1 MKPVSA
7 QTSGSESLNA
17 RFNLSFGLMAAI
29 WILGLVGH
37 FTFLLEWPA
46 LALYV
51 IGSIGL
57 VLWRGKK
64 NGEWTEM
71 YLGGGD
77 LKKSLLWGLI
87 GGVLLL
93 LFAMMNTAMMKNQ
106 NSAAMMSGM
115 RYLLVNCSLIYLFP
129 VLILAEEFLWRGI
142 MFSAMVERGFNK
154 HLTVFLTTLF
164 FFINHFAVAPVGIM
178 ERFFLALMAIP
189 LGIINGYIAVNTRN
203 VWGCV
208 LLHMIVMT
216 SMMVA
221 IRFIL

>member
-1 MKPVSA
+1 MHQLCAVGA
-7 QTSGSESLNA
+7 A
-17 RFNLSFGLMAAI
+17 RGVGLDAVIVGAEAAI
-29 WILGLVGH
+29 PGLAH
-37 FTFLLEWPA
+37 
-46 LALYV
+46 
-51 IGSIGL
+51 GL
-57 VLWRGKK
+57 RH
-64 NGEWTEM
+64 
-71 YLGGGD
+71 GGD